1 MLETKQGKL
10 FRNRH
15 SVLVSF
21 VAENSGN
28 DEGPMPVAVM
38 AKSIAIFTDGLIGR
52 TLASDVLHRLRAD
65 IVGSQFLLGERLRF
79 DLLHNRYS
87 ASFGTLREALA
98 HLVHEGLVAAE
109 GQRGFRVA
117 PVSSADLMD
126 LVETRILVKREA
138 LRLSLLHGDDRW
150 RAGVT
155 ATFEALDAARRA
167 AEAAGTSPSPDWHCC
182 HEGFHT
188 ALVTACGS
196 ATLLGIRALL
206 AQRADRYRTLA
217 WRLRPLGSG
226 PVDDHRG
233 LHTAALAQD
242 GRRTRLLVEGQIR
255 RFGDQMLRHAVDLL
269 VAD

>member
-1 MLETKQGKL
+1 MQ
-10 FRNRH
+10 
-15 SVLVSF
+15 
-21 VAENSGN
+21 
-28 DEGPMPVAVM
+28 
-38 AKSIAIFTDGLIGR
+38 IFTDGLIGR

-65 IVGSQFLLGERLRF
+65 IVGSQFLSGRLRF

-98 HLVHEGLVAAE
+98 HLVIEGV
-109 GQRGFRVA
+109 VA
-117 PVSSADLMD
+117 PRGSAAFASPQTPSADLMD

-150 RAGVT
+150 RAGVRRPSRRWT
-155 ATFEALDAARRA
+155 PPGARRRRP
-167 AEAAGTSPSPDWHCC
+167 GTSPSPDWHCC

-242 GRRTRLLVEGQIR
+242 VRRTRLLVEGQIR